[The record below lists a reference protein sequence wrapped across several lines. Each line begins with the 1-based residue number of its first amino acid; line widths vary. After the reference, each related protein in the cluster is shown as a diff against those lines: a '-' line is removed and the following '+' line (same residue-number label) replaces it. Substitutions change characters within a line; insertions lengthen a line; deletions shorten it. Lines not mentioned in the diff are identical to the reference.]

1 MVRAAIALA
10 AVSLLLAGCGT
21 PGADLFVVTRSGSVP
36 GAGLRMRAIDDGQVV
51 CNGTQHELPS
61 GLLIQA
67 RALSRD
73 LADPAKANTLLPPG
87 REPVFRYRIRTEDG
101 TVAFSD
107 DSRGQPAVFYRAALL
122 VRQIAKGPCGL
133 PR

>member
-1 MVRAAIALA
+1 VLRAIPLAVA
-10 AVSLLLAGCGT
+10 AVLLAGCGT

-36 GAGLRMRAIDDGQVV
+36 GAGLRMRTVDDGQVV
-51 CNGTQHELPS
+51 CNGTSHDLPS
-61 GLLIQA
+61 KLLISS
-67 RALSRD
+67 RVLVRD
-73 LADPAKANTLLPPG
+73 LSDPAKAGTDLPARRG
-87 REPVFRYRIRTEDG
+87 SILRYRIRTEDG

-107 DSRGQPAVFYRAALL
+107 NSRGQPAVFFRAALL